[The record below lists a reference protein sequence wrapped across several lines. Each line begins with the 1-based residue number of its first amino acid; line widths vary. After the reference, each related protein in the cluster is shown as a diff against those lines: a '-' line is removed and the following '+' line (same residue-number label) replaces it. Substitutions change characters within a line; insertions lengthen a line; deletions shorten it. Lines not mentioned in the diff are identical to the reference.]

1 MLRRPS
7 LILLLLAVPVLAQG
21 PQPNRILKTIDFEE
35 RQLGNNE
42 DLPMHWIKISGSGLP
57 HYVNGQLA
65 TDRAHS
71 GQYSFRFD
79 LNGGSLI
86 YRYDPTQ
93 IPVLSGARYRVE
105 VYCQTT
111 VLPNARA
118 QLTAYFTDLDG
129 HPLTSAVRKSELY
142 SAASNI
148 QEWHKL
154 SVELDADDP
163 KAAYLAVELGLLQPR
178 IYSDRILGD
187 RTLLPQDIHGS
198 AWFDDVSVAQVPQVT
213 LGTDRPG
220 NIFRLADPAQL
231 TVVVN
236 DLFTDDLQ
244 ARLTLSDARGQLI
257 YQRSGAMETAGAQ
270 TLGPTRKRLIV
281 GLPKLSPG
289 WYQASLQM
297 TSHGSDL
304 GEQSTNLIQLAD
316 TAEPMPPDNR
326 FGVIATALGPQE
338 LDQLPSILPLLAAG
352 RVKMAV
358 WSQNTTDQE
367 ADSPHFDALLED
379 LEAEGITPT
388 GCLVGLPPSLAE
400 HLGGRSWLKLLQTAP
415 DQWQPQ
421 IDYLISRHANHL
433 ESWQLGADG
442 SDAFVTDSRMRKLY
456 GLVYEQFS
464 QLMHNPDLAM
474 PWPAWYDLGKQLP
487 ATVALSVPPQVLP
500 DQIPLYMHDLLNR
513 QDVEHH
519 NFSVELELLGDEYGR
534 DVRLRDLAQRVIYSL
549 AGGADRIDL
558 PLPFSVESRDDKLV
572 IQPQETFLID
582 RTLMRVLSGAT
593 FKGKAR
599 INDGIEAL
607 LFDRNGLGILAMW
620 SRGSQSQSQKLSL
633 SLGPQPLKV
642 DLWGNV
648 TPLTRLSEGNSPT
661 NDESVQIDVGPMPFF
676 LVGVDGVSAQIR
688 ASVAFDQPLVE
699 SSFQSH
705 TRRLLF
711 DNPSKGV
718 LSGMLRLRPPTGW
731 SITPATFDFTLNP
744 GEKFD
749 QPISIEFPYNSVA
762 GEKTITADFSLEGEN
777 GTNFSVPLSMKLGLS
792 DVGMQS
798 LALRDGNDLLVQ
810 EMITNYSEGP
820 IDYTAYATYSG
831 LTRQERLVNAL
842 EPGHTIIKLY
852 RFKNVKFIPGASVR
866 CGLREMEGTRV
877 LNDEVAIQ

>member
-7 LILLLLAVPVLAQG
+7 LILLLLAIPAFAQG

-57 HYVNGQLA
+57 HYVNGVLA

-93 IPVLSGARYRVE
+93 IPILAGARYRVE

-129 HPLTSAVRKSELY
+129 HPLPSVVRKSELY
-142 SAASNI
+142 AAAAGN
-148 QEWHKL
+148 EGWHKL
-154 SVELDADDP
+154 TIDLDASDA

-178 IYSDRILGD
+178 IYSQRTLGD

-198 AWFDDVSVAQVPQVT
+198 AWFDDVSVAQIPQVT

-220 NIFRLADPAQL
+220 NIFRLADPQKL

-244 ARLTLSDARGQLI
+244 ARLTLSNARGQLL
-257 YQRSGAMETAGAQ
+257 YQRSGAVETAGAEV
-270 TLGPTRKRLIV
+270 LGPTCMRLSLS
-281 GLPKLSPG
+281 LPKLPPG
-289 WYQASLQM
+289 WYHATLQM
-297 TSHGSDL
+297 TSRGRDL
-304 GEQSTNLIQLAD
+304 GEQSADLIQLAD
-316 TAEPMPPDNR
+316 TAEPVPPDSR

-352 RVKMAV
+352 RVKIAV
-358 WSQNTTDQE
+358 WSASETDQE
-367 ADSPHFDALLED
+367 ADSPTFDALLED

-388 GCLVGLPPSLAE
+388 GCLIGLPPSLAE
-400 HLGGRSWLKLLQTAP
+400 HLGGKSWLRLLQTAP
-415 DQWQPQ
+415 DQWEPQ
-421 IDYLISRHANHL
+421 IDYLVSRHANHL

-442 SDAFVTDSRMRKLY
+442 SDAFVADPRMRKLY
-456 GLVYEQFS
+456 GLIYDQFS

-500 DQIPLYMHDLLNR
+500 EEIPLYMRDLLN
-513 QDVEHH
+513 QPDKGKH

-534 DVRLRDLAQRVIYSL
+534 DVRLRDLAQRVIFCI

-558 PLPFSVESRDDKLV
+558 PLPFSVEKRDDQLV
-572 IQPQETFLID
+572 IEPQETFLID

-599 INDGIEAL
+599 IKDGVEAM
-607 LFDRNGLGILAMW
+607 LFDRNGLGILALW
-620 SRGSQSQSQKLSL
+620 SRGSQSQSQQLSL
-633 SLGPQPLKV
+633 NLGPQPLKV

-648 TPLTRLSEGNSPT
+648 TPLTRSSDQT
-661 NDESVQIDVGPMPFF
+661 VQIDVGPMPFF
-676 LVGVDGVSAQIR
+676 LVGIDGVSAQIR
-688 ASVAFDQPLVE
+688 ANVAFDQPLVE
-699 SSFQSH
+699 SSFQPH
-705 TRRLLF
+705 TRQLMF
-711 DNPSKGV
+711 QNPTKDV
-718 LSGMLRLRPPTGW
+718 LSGMVRLRPPVGW
-731 SITPATFDFTLNP
+731 SMTPATFQFTLNP
-744 GEKFD
+744 GQEFNETV
-749 QPISIEFPYNSVA
+749 SIDFPYNSVA
-762 GEKTITADFSLEGEN
+762 GEKAVTADFSLEGEN
-777 GTNFSVPLSMKLGLS
+777 GSNFSVPLSMKLGLS

-798 LALRDGNDLLVQ
+798 LAMRDGKDILVQ

-820 IDYTAYATYSG
+820 IDYSAYATYPG
-831 LTRQERLVNAL
+831 VTRQERLVTGLQA
-842 EPGHTIIKLY
+842 GHTTIKLY
-852 RFKNVKFIPGASVR
+852 RFKNVKFIPGAKVH
-866 CGLREMEGTRV
+866 CGLRQLEGTRV